1 MMKLFIIAATSI
13 AYILSITSISD
24 AKNVKNSIKRDRLQS
39 CQDPVNLNSQYNQ
52 LAKDRININKDLK
65 SICQLINQHYLRKH
79 QGIPTYHQ
87 ANIPAHGFNVRGNTE
102 VENIKLIEYS
112 NAKAI
117 AKIESAER
125 EYAWENSSFKL
136 VKTETVTYIFLFLK
150 KNDEWV
156 LVANQQVARL
166 GRP

>member
-13 AYILSITSISD
+13 SYILSITSISD
-24 AKNVKNSIKRDRLQS
+24 AKNVKNIRKIDRLQP
-39 CQDPVNLNSQYNQ
+39 CQDPVNFTSQYNQ
-52 LAKDRININKDLK
+52 LAKYHPILNKDLQK
-65 SICQLINQHYLRKH
+65 ICQLINQHYLRQH
-79 QGIPTYHQ
+79 QSIPTYRQ
-87 ANIPAHGFNVRGNTE
+87 ANLPTHGFNVRGNTE

-136 VKTETVTYIFLFLK
+136 VKTETVTYLFMFLK

-156 LVANQQVARL
+156 LAANQQVTRL
-166 GRP
+166 DRP